1 VAYGAP
7 NDEEAVVD
15 TLEIGGCLPALVTP
29 LTPEREIDEAGVRA
43 LVRRA
48 LADGAN
54 GVLVAG
60 STGEGTLLEP
70 QQRALLARLARDTID
85 NARVAPPH
93 SPAAHTPILLAG
105 ASGPTVRGL
114 QEDVA
119 RLGAAGADAVL
130 VLAPHTY
137 PLTPEELAHLHLE
150 VAEHAEVPTLAYHI
164 PQLTGSALTPE
175 TLGEM
180 AQHPNI
186 LGIKESSPDARR
198 RAAFIDAVRDV
209 EAFDLMTGHAPTVV
223 EALTAGAAGSIT
235 AIANLRQWQVVS
247 LHAAVAA
254 GEAKAERLQGGLTRL
269 AQAVSEVGAS
279 TPAALKAALQL
290 EGVIAE
296 RWCRPPLSS
305 IPPNRLDR
313 IRTAL
318 LR

>member
-1 VAYGAP
+1 VM
-7 NDEEAVVD
+7 D

-29 LTPEREIDEAGVRA
+29 LTPEREIDEAGVHA

-48 LADGAN
+48 LADAAS

-60 STGEGTLLEP
+60 STGEGALLEP
-70 QQRALLARLARDTID
+70 RQRVQLTRLARDTID
-85 NARVAPPH
+85 NAHKPPPN
-93 SPAAHTPILLAG
+93 SPPSRTPFLLAG
-105 ASGPTVRGL
+105 ASGSTVQGL

-119 RLGAAGADAVL
+119 RLGTAGADAVL

-137 PLTPEELAHLHLE
+137 PLTPEELAQLHVE
-150 VAEHAEVPTLAYHI
+150 VAEHADVPTLVYHI

-175 TLGEM
+175 TVREV
-180 AQHPNI
+180 AEHPNI
-186 LGIKESSPDARR
+186 LGMKESSPDPRR
-198 RAAFIDAVRDV
+198 RAAFLDAVRDV
-209 EAFDLMTGHAPTVV
+209 DAFHLMTGHAPTIA

-254 GEAKAERLQGGLTRL
+254 GDPKAERLQDGLTRL
-269 AQAVSEVGAS
+269 AQAIGEVGAS
-279 TPAALKAALQL
+279 APAALKAALQL
-290 EGVIAE
+290 DGVITE
-296 RWCRPPLSS
+296 RWCRPPLAS
-305 IPPNRLDR
+305 IPPSRLDR

>member
-1 VAYGAP
+1 M
-7 NDEEAVVD
+7 D

-29 LTPEREIDEAGVRA
+29 LTPEREVDDAGVCA

-48 LADGAN
+48 LADGAS

-70 QQRALLARLARDTID
+70 QQRVQLTRLARDTID
-85 NARVAPPH
+85 NARRPPPH
-93 SPAAHTPILLAG
+93 SPPARRPLLLAG
-105 ASGPTVRGL
+105 ASGSTVRGL
-114 QEDVA
+114 QEDVT
-119 RLGAAGADAVL
+119 RLGTAGADAVL

-137 PLTPEELAHLHLE
+137 PLTPEELASLHIE
-150 VAEHAEVPTLAYHI
+150 VAEHAEVPTLVYHI

-175 TLGEM
+175 TVREV
-180 AQHPNI
+180 AQHPNV
-186 LGIKESSPDARR
+186 LGIKESSPDPQR
-198 RAAFIDAVRDV
+198 RAAFVDAVGDV
-209 EAFDLMTGHAPTVV
+209 EAFDLMTGHAPTIV

-247 LHAAVAA
+247 LHAAAAA

-269 AQAVSEVGAS
+269 AQAISEVGAS

-290 EGVIAE
+290 DGVITE
-296 RWCRPPLSS
+296 RWCRPPLAS